1 LADAKKIAKLLLKKY
16 PNPEIAL
23 NFSNPLELLVATIL
37 SAQCT
42 DVRVNEVTKHLF
54 RKYRSAKDFA
64 RAKQKMLEGEIKSAG
79 FYKNKTRMIIGCCKK
94 ILKDFNN
101 KVPETLEDLVTLP
114 GVGRK
119 TANVV
124 LGSVFGKQTMAVDTH
139 VLRVSNRMGI
149 ASSANPDE
157 VEKQLVGQ
165 FPKAKL
171 TTLNLA
177 LILHGRETC
186 KARRPRCPECVIFDE
201 CEWQY
206 KIANSK

>member
-1 LADAKKIAKLLLKKY
+1 
-16 PNPEIAL
+16 
-23 NFSNPLELLVATIL
+23 
-37 SAQCT
+37 
-42 DVRVNEVTKHLF
+42 
-54 RKYRSAKDFA
+54 
-64 RAKQKMLEGEIKSAG
+64 
-79 FYKNKTRMIIGCCKK
+79 MIIGCCKK